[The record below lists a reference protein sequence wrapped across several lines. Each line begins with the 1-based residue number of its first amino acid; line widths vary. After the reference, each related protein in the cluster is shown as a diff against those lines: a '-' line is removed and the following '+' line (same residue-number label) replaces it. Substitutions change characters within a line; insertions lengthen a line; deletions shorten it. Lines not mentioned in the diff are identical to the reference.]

1 MPKKNPT
8 DPSQPRPAKSRASK
22 VRVMRLLSRPL
33 RDDLTTAEILAATP
47 PATAPRPETGDRK
60 SLGVYDADR
69 DILDQYLYEVSK
81 TPLLTQPQ
89 EVAIARKVRTGDE
102 EAMQELVKR
111 NLRFVI
117 SVAKKYQTA
126 GSRSPT

>member
-1 MPKKNPT
+1 M
-8 DPSQPRPAKSRASK
+8 
-22 VRVMRLLSRPL
+22 MRLPLS
-33 RDDLTTAEILAATP
+33 TP
-47 PATAPRPETGDRK
+47 PRRSDHRRDSSRHSPANPRRARKRETAK

-111 NLRFVI
+111 NSGSSFRSPRSI
-117 SVAKKYQTA
+117 RTA